1 MGPSAARADDAVQFA
16 KTAMKAY
23 GGLDVVINLVPLEMQ
38 GVNPIATLADVER
51 QVAMQLTLPFLI
63 SKIAANRMSM
73 VWNEGLILNVATLG
87 RKARG
92 PAQAFAAVAKSGLTA
107 MMRAQAEEWAGR
119 AVRFNAIAP
128 DLGLVPGGQGL
139 SGEPDIAA
147 MALYLASGRGSEL
160 SGHVFEAAVA

>member
-1 MGPSAARADDAVQFA
+1 
-16 KTAMKAY
+16 
-23 GGLDVVINLVPLEMQ
+23 
-38 GVNPIATLADVER
+38 VER

-92 PAQAFAAVAKSGLTA
+92 PAQAFAAVAKAGLTA
-107 MMRAQAEEWAGR
+107 MTRAQAEEWAGR

-128 DLGLVPGGQGL
+128 DLGLVPGGL

-147 MALYLASGRGSEL
+147 MALYLASGRGREL